1 MSVLR
6 IRTHRPASARRV
18 LTRGL
23 VASAALAGVLALV
36 PGTASAAT
44 PVSAASA
51 VSVPV
56 SVPASATAVTY
67 PDNLDGWILEAL
79 DVMRLNGIPGTYEG
93 IHRNILRESSGNP
106 LAINNWDI
114 NAVNGTPSKGLLQV
128 IDPTFNA
135 YWVTGTAND
144 PFDPVANI
152 VAAAN
157 YAADR
162 YGSID
167 NVFGPY

>member
-6 IRTHRPASARRV
+6 PRAHRRASARRV

-23 VASAALAGVLALV
+23 VASAAVAGVLALV
-36 PGTASAAT
+36 PGTAAAA
-44 PVSAASA
+44 PA
-51 VSVPV
+51 VS
-56 SVPASATAVTY
+56 SATAY
-67 PDNLDGWILEAL
+67 PDDLNGWILEAL
-79 DVMRLNGIPGTYEG
+79 DVMRLHDIPGTYEG
-93 IHRNILRESSGNP
+93 LHRNIMRESSGDP
-106 LAINNWDI
+106 LAVNNWDI

-128 IDPTFNA
+128 IDPTFSA